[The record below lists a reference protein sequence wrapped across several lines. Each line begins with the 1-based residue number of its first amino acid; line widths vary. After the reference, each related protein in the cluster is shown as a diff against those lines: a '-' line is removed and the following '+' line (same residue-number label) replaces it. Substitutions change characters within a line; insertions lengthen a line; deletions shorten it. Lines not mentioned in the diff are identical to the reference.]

1 MRRAFSMITA
11 IFLIVLMAGLLALVS
26 SLSGKIVKTTTAQY
40 RKEQAALLAKSYTE
54 YAILAIQGHHFAN
67 NRCLRTITAGINS
80 LNANA
85 NAGAIGRGEGYQVE
99 VKVQYI
105 GINNAVAMNPAI
117 VCPATGISVFD
128 HSSVG
133 DQNNGNNLQN
143 LNDLYATIDVYV
155 MYHDMLVVDT
165 ILANGGAVNNQT
177 PWITFH
183 RRTLQKL

>member
-1 MRRAFSMITA
+1 MMRRAFSMITA

-67 NRCLRTITAGINS
+67 GNCLRTITAGINS
-80 LNANA
+80 LDGNANV
-85 NAGAIGRGEGYQVE
+85 GAINRGEGYQVE
-99 VKVQYI
+99 VKVQYL
-105 GINNAVAMNPAI
+105 GINNAGMN
-117 VCPATGISVFD
+117 CPATGTSAFD
-128 HSSVG
+128 HRSVG
-133 DQNNGNNLQN
+133 DQTNGNVATTNP
-143 LNDLYATIDVYV
+143 NDLYATIDVYV

-165 ILANGGAVNNQT
+165 ILANGVAVNNQT